1 MDGTNMSVSTYPMY
15 GISKPFAA
23 LSCSQ
28 VLSLCN
34 LSFGS
39 KFLLKN
45 DSVMVLT
52 IEPVSKRQVTIIP
65 APVYASQAK
74 SGENSD
80 LSKVL
85 ADLTSEMESIKTE
98 VQTLKRER
106 QQKQQRK
113 FTKVDKDFICYN
125 CGKPGHI
132 KQNCRSQ
139 SRDLNKDNLLQRADQ
154 WVQRK
159 N

>member
-28 VLSLCN
+28 VLSLFN

-65 APVYASQAK
+65 AIFNLTVGHLASLLK
-74 SGENSD
+74 K
-80 LSKVL
+80 LW
-85 ADLTSEMESIKTE
+85 TSLIFPFHPLVGS
-98 VQTLKRER
+98 
-106 QQKQQRK
+106 
-113 FTKVDKDFICYN
+113 
-125 CGKPGHI
+125 
-132 KQNCRSQ
+132 
-139 SRDLNKDNLLQRADQ
+139 LQ
-154 WVQRK
+154 
-159 N
+159 

>member
-15 GISKPFAA
+15 GVSKPFAA

-52 IEPVSKRQVTIIP
+52 IEPVSK
-65 APVYASQAK
+65 
-74 SGENSD
+74 
-80 LSKVL
+80 
-85 ADLTSEMESIKTE
+85 TE
-98 VQTLKRER
+98 VQTLKRKK

-125 CGKPGHI
+125 CGKSGI
-132 KQNCRSQ
+132 VGAK
-139 SRDLNKDNLLQRADQ
+139 AEI
-154 WVQRK
+154 
-159 N
+159 

>member
-65 APVYASQAK
+65 AIFNLTVGYLATVFLKTMDELNFSFPPTGRLFAVGCPCLNLCFGSC
-74 SGENSD
+74 NS
-80 LSKVL
+80 V
-85 ADLTSEMESIKTE
+85 
-98 VQTLKRER
+98 
-106 QQKQQRK
+106 
-113 FTKVDKDFICYN
+113 
-125 CGKPGHI
+125 
-132 KQNCRSQ
+132 
-139 SRDLNKDNLLQRADQ
+139 
-154 WVQRK
+154 
-159 N
+159 

>member
-15 GISKPFAA
+15 GIAKPFAA

-65 APVYASQAK
+65 AIFNLTVGHLATVFLKTMDEPNFSFPPTGRLFAVGCPCLNLCFGSY
-74 SGENSD
+74 NS
-80 LSKVL
+80 V
-85 ADLTSEMESIKTE
+85 
-98 VQTLKRER
+98 
-106 QQKQQRK
+106 
-113 FTKVDKDFICYN
+113 
-125 CGKPGHI
+125 
-132 KQNCRSQ
+132 
-139 SRDLNKDNLLQRADQ
+139 
-154 WVQRK
+154 
-159 N
+159 